1 MDIIKEQLREEV
13 TADLRERMRAE
24 MMEELRLQRLAMQ
37 QEMRA
42 ELMSMGLSQQ
52 TLAPDTVQPPKVST
66 KGSCPG
72 PSGDG
77 TTHIGSTSPC
87 ELYVD
92 DTPPRLVALGKVF
105 EGATTL
111 HSAPLQPM
119 HVKVTV
125 DEVREPDA
133 AVPVPTSE
141 VRTVAQALQT
151 FVAWPQHLVQP
162 MVI

>member
-1 MDIIKEQLREEV
+1 M
-13 TADLRERMRAE
+13 
-24 MMEELRLQRLAMQ
+24 
-37 QEMRA
+37 
-42 ELMSMGLSQQ
+42 
-52 TLAPDTVQPPKVST
+52 
-66 KGSCPG
+66 
-72 PSGDG
+72 
-77 TTHIGSTSPC
+77 
-87 ELYVD
+87 
-92 DTPPRLVALGKVF
+92 F

-125 DEVREPDA
+125 DEVQEPDA